1 VCVCEVTC
9 SGACQKLRKH
19 RGTRRRG
26 VLAVVVVRPRCIV
39 EGSQMKMTNQS
50 PVESLARKGKPE
62 SRQEQGCRDSFDGL
76 RFVAMLLLW
85 LLKADRKIAPGKA
98 DG

>member
-1 VCVCEVTC
+1 
-9 SGACQKLRKH
+9 
-19 RGTRRRG
+19 
-26 VLAVVVVRPRCIV
+26 
-39 EGSQMKMTNQS
+39 MKMTNQS

-62 SRQEQGCRDSFDGL
+62 SRQEQGCRDSFDGQL
-76 RFVAMLLLW
+76 FVAMLLLWLW